1 MEWEKLLTN
10 KRLRQAKDRKPSE
23 DRTSFQ
29 IDYDRIIFSSAF
41 RRLQDKTQVFPLSGS
56 DYVRTRLTHSLE
68 VSCVARTLGMQ
79 AGIELCSR
87 DSLKNIHPSDLGTIA
102 ATAGLAH
109 DLGNPPFGH
118 SGEDAIRNWFRKSD
132 VLKEIKPT
140 LSEEEKKDIEYYEGN
155 AQGFRL
161 LTVLQMP
168 ENEGGMRLTYPT
180 LAAFTKYPVESL
192 LMKSNDF
199 VSRRKF
205 NFFQSEKKL
214 FEEVA
219 EGTGLVRDGEDSFC
233 WCRHPLAFLVEAA
246 DDICYHI
253 VDFEDGYRLGIVG
266 FDEIHELF
274 SEIIKSGPA
283 LNKTKKFK
291 DNRSKVEYLRA
302 RAMHK
307 LIDEAKDCFIEN
319 EKAILEGTFEKELI
333 SLVPSAEHL
342 KIIKDRSI
350 EIVYSNSRVLEIEA
364 AGFEVANGILD
375 LFFESALD
383 VFNHNSNASAQSKKI
398 MQIIPSQFRPNETST
413 GYLIIL
419 NILDY
424 FSGMTDSFA
433 VSLYKKIKG
442 ISLPGS

>member
-10 KRLRQAKDRKPSE
+10 KRLRQPKDRKPSE
-23 DRTSFQ
+23 DRTYFQ

-68 VSCVARTLGMQ
+68 VSCVARTLGMH
-79 AGIELCSR
+79 AGIELCGR
-87 DSLKNIHPSDLGTIA
+87 HQFKNIHPSDLGTIA

-132 VLKEIKPT
+132 VVREIKKN
-140 LSEEEKKDIEYYEGN
+140 LSKEEIKDIENFEGN

-168 ENEGGMRLTYPT
+168 ENDGGMRLTYPT
-180 LAAFTKYPVESL
+180 LAAFTKYPVDSS

-205 NFFQSEKKL
+205 NFFQSEKHF

-219 EGTGLVRDGEDSFC
+219 EATGLIRDGKNKFC
-233 WCRHPLAFLVEAA
+233 WCRHPLAFLIEAA

-253 VDFEDGYRLGIVG
+253 IDFEDGYRLGIVS
-266 FDEIHELF
+266 FEEIQEMF
-274 SEIIKSGPA
+274 SLIIDSAYILGKA
-283 LNKTKKFK
+283 KKYK
-291 DNRSKVEYLRA
+291 DNHSKVEFLRA
-302 RAMHK
+302 KAMQK
-307 LIDEAKDCFIEN
+307 LINEVKDCFLDNEN
-319 EKAILEGTFEKELI
+319 KILAGRFEEELI
-333 SLVPSAEHL
+333 SVIPSAQHL
-342 KIIKDRSI
+342 KIIKDRSV
-350 EIVYSNSRVLEIEA
+350 EDVYSNSRVLEIEA

-383 VFNHNSNASAQSKKI
+383 TYKNNKKASSQSKKI
-398 MQIIPSQFRPNETST
+398 MQIIPNQYRPNETST
-413 GYLIIL
+413 PYSIVL

-442 ISLPGS
+442 ISLPGL